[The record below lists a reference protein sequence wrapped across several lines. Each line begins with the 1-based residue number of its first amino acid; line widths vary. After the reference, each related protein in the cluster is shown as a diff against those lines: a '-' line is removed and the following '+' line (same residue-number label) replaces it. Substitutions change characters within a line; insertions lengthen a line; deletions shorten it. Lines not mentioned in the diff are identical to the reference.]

1 MGVVARDN
9 PTVSLFRP
17 SRSRQNSAVGVA
29 PSRSRAIAQPRCSD
43 EIGRC
48 EPRAKRAVG
57 AQRRTLHGDAP
68 SAHDSE
74 RDGSQSGL
82 TEWPPITAR
91 IAPTL
96 SGRFSR
102 QMKCDKRPHRTVT
115 RRGVNDPIGQSQG
128 GTYRPIP
135 GSFTPRLHLSNLM
148 RAPCGRHRT
157 PSERVGAA
165 GASSHISTCCLRH
178 AGPRVP
184 ANLLRT
190 DLLLLVTTGTT

>member
-1 MGVVARDN
+1 MAAN
-9 PTVSLFRP
+9 H
-17 SRSRQNSAVGVA
+17 RSV
-29 PSRSRAIAQPRCSD
+29 
-43 EIGRC
+43 
-48 EPRAKRAVG
+48 
-57 AQRRTLHGDAP
+57 
-68 SAHDSE
+68 
-74 RDGSQSGL
+74 
-82 TEWPPITAR
+82 
-91 IAPTL
+91 APTL

-165 GASSHISTCCLRH
+165 GASSRIATCCLRH

-184 ANLLRT
+184 TNLLRT
-190 DLLLLVTTGTT
+190 DLLLLVTNGDNLKVVTRPPFCPLPQTNQGARNRESRVGSRGFGGLLLRPRGRWKGRAISGREPRSGDANNVRQV